1 MNEDVKNGSISHVP
15 GRVNIIKMSVL
26 PQTDIH
32 ISSSGVSHR
41 NRKQRQSVW
50 NHRRAKALSRKD
62 EPGGTMSCSQ
72 SYSDRNSAALV

>member
-1 MNEDVKNGSISHVP
+1 MKTQRMETYPPVL
-15 GRVNIIKMSVL
+15 GRMKIIKLSIL

-41 NRKQRQSVW
+41 NRKQRRSVW

-62 EPGGTMSCSQ
+62 KPGVTMSCSQ